1 MDYAQAR
8 AQVDAQHP
16 APRVLAVADDPE
28 LRQQLREALTGFEV
42 IEAEEGD
49 QALAA
54 VKEELPDLVLTP
66 LVLPGMDGVALL
78 EQLRAYQPKL
88 PVVVL
93 VGEGE
98 AEAVADKGFD
108 GVADQPVEAAALRGA
123 VGGLLERE
131 GLA

>member
-1 MDYAQAR
+1 M
-8 AQVDAQHP
+8 
-16 APRVLAVADDPE
+16 
-28 LRQQLREALTGFEV
+28 

-66 LVLPGMDGVALL
+66 LVLPGMDGVALM

-98 AEAVADKGFD
+98 AEAVADKGFG